1 MNPRFWPVVA
11 AATLLIACGQE
22 ETSSAPAE
30 GSSPDGTTAGVD
42 GSDVLPDSAQES
54 PAVPTV
60 AERGFVE
67 ARVIAH
73 LHSAFSHDAC
83 DEAGLDEDGKPNW
96 TCVQHMKDAL
106 CLEGIDVAFMTDHPS
121 YLRDQPFEDL
131 LYGDVESG
139 DIILRDEAGEPWGV
153 TYMCPDG
160 QGGFDGQARLLVGFE
175 GTHTMPLGIRRHF
188 DDPALYGIPFKTDT
202 ATDDLNLLTAE
213 VRAAGGVVAIA
224 HSEQT
229 DLDWSVIAE
238 HDVTAMEVYNFHA
251 NFNVL
256 FDTGQL
262 DKIFEMEPFVG
273 TVGDTGDPDLAALVM
288 LGSYPVAAL
297 EKWRRVSAT
306 RGITPIAGSDVHENV
321 ILPGLCAFDLCVE
334 MAEEYPNMVQA
345 LSSEGPL
352 MMPDGE
358 RLDSY
363 GRVFR
368 WVQNRP
374 RVDVDADPV
383 VAVEEAIAAG
393 RNVVVFELFG
403 AASGVDLVALHDD
416 AILEMGSE
424 VSVDAGATLWARA
437 PETPTPGRTA
447 SWTDGS
453 SAVITAKVMRS
464 HDGATTEVASA
475 VGGGVWIQVP
485 LTKPGSYHLEVM
497 IQPLHLHDA
506 LGSASPYAEDVY
518 RWVETGAIR
527 VTDP

>member
-1 MNPRFWPVVA
+1 MDVP
-11 AATLLIACGQE
+11 
-22 ETSSAPAE
+22 SSD
-30 GSSPDGTTAGVD
+30 PD
-42 GSDVLPDSAQES
+42 
-54 PAVPTV
+54 AVEQGPGIPGP
-60 AERGFVE
+60 AERGLFE

-83 DEAGLDEDGKPNW
+83 DEAGLDEDGNPNW

-121 YLRDQPFEDL
+121 FLRDQPFEDL
-131 LYGDVESG
+131 LYGDVAAG
-139 DIILRDEAGEPWGV
+139 DVIHRDEAGEAWGV
-153 TYMCPDG
+153 TYACPAG
-160 QGGFDGQARLLVGFE
+160 QGGLDGQARLLVGFE

-188 DDPALYGIPFKTDT
+188 EDPALYGISFQTETPT
-202 ATDDLNLLTAE
+202 ADLSLLTAE
-213 VRAAGGVVAIA
+213 VRAAGGMVAIA
-224 HSEQT
+224 HSEEK

-256 FDTGQL
+256 FDSGQL
-262 DKIFEMEPFVG
+262 DQIFEMEPFVG
-273 TVGDTGDPDLAALVM
+273 TEGDTGDPDLAALVM

-321 ILPGLCAFDLCVE
+321 ILPGLCAFDLCAE
-334 MAEEYPNMVQA
+334 MADEFPNMVQA
-345 LSSEGPL
+345 LSAEGPL

-374 RVDVDADPV
+374 RIDADADPV
-383 VAVEEAIAAG
+383 VAVEQALEAG

-403 AASGVDLVALHDD
+403 SASGVDLVAVHGED
-416 AILEMGSE
+416 ILEMGAE
-424 VSVDAGATLWARA
+424 VSVADGAILWARA
-437 PETPTPGRTA
+437 PEAPTPGRLA
-447 SWTDGS
+447 SWSDGGP
-453 SAVITAKVMRS
+453 AVITATVMRS
-464 HDGATTEVASA
+464 HEGETTVVGSVVGAGTWVE
-475 VGGGVWIQVP
+475 VP
-485 LTKPGSYHLEVM
+485 LDAPGSYHLEVT
-497 IQPLHLHDA
+497 IQPLHLVDA
-506 LGSASPYAEDVY
+506 LGSASAYAQEVY

-527 VTDP
+527 VIDP